1 MFQANYKDTQ
11 MPLTEAVPVLFFLPL
26 PLNIFL
32 FAGVISEGTTQKNSE
47 K

>member
-11 MPLTEAVPVLFFLPL
+11 ITLTEAVPVLFLPL
-26 PLNIFL
+26 PLNMFL